1 MKKKQPNRQTT
12 RSTRKL
18 RSKATTSTSRVATDY
33 WERLSPVWQYGIVL
47 VFLITVFASVFPEVF
62 LGSQRYVAHDIQQ
75 FQATARSVI
84 EYREETGEQAL
95 WATNIFSGMPSY
107 TVIST
112 KAVTHI
118 DTLLRQ
124 TFPALFIPVIPLL
137 IAAAG
142 SMFLFWLMGFGAL
155 PAALAAL
162 GITLTTYIPVIIGAG
177 HNAKFIAYSYIPWVI
192 AGYYMLS
199 RSQRKL
205 AGLFLFAMALTFTL
219 RAEHVQVIYYFLF
232 LLAIWFACDLGN
244 AWRKGALRSWLPRAA
259 LMILGGLLALGA
271 NIQPYWSIHEYSA
284 YSIRG
289 GSEIAEQPT
298 GGLDTDYAFA
308 WSQGRGELLTLIIP
322 GIYGGSSGEGTYWGP
337 KTFTSGPHYL
347 GAIVFLLFLVAL
359 FRVHT
364 RLKWVFLG
372 AGTLAMLFSLG
383 KHLYGFNM
391 LFFHYMPFFNKFRTP
406 EMWLIVTAVCV
417 AVMAAMGMKWIADNA
432 RNGTLALSGL
442 YLPVGVALGSGL
454 LILLLQATTFS
465 FEKADERSNFARQVA
480 TQNQMAPDDPQVVQF
495 VNRYIEQELMPQ
507 RAGKA
512 RSDSLRYVLFI
523 LLGSGLLA
531 ATALRK
537 IPASYA
543 LAGLL
548 VLAAID
554 LAQIGKRYTDKSGL
568 VPASMQPGEAVS
580 RMVRP
585 MDEHIRDHMFTSEGW
600 PMRTLPLSDNPFN
613 NAVPAAY
620 FYPSIGG
627 YSGAKLSHYQDLIDE
642 VLFTGPYG
650 IHLGVLNMLN
660 TGYITHTEPLRLP
673 GWLISYEGR
682 DGFVHQNTHELN
694 KAFFVD
700 SLFTTTDPREAL
712 DALGTLE
719 LSSEA
724 VLQSEHAPPLVPT
737 ENRSATVTEYG
748 PREIRVDVSTDA
760 PSFLVLSEIYYPAG
774 WLAQLNG
781 QSIPIYRTNYVL
793 RGMSIPEGSHELVL
807 RFEPRS
813 HVLGSR
819 LSWIF
824 HLLLLATGAGALF
837 LERRSRSERPENT
850 HS

>member
-1 MKKKQPNRQTT
+1 MNKKQTKRRAS
-12 RSTRKL
+12 RSTPKHR
-18 RSKATTSTSRVATDY
+18 AGTTKTGFPATDY
-33 WERLSPVWQYGIVL
+33 WERLSPRWQYGIML

-62 LGSQRYVAHDIQQ
+62 LGGQRYVAHDIQQ
-75 FQATARSVI
+75 FHATARSII
-84 EYREETGEQAL
+84 EHREETGEQAL

-112 KAVTHI
+112 KAVTHV

-124 TFPALFIPVIPLL
+124 VFPALFIPVIPLL

-142 SMFLFWLMGFGAL
+142 TMLLFWLMGFGAL

-199 RSQRKL
+199 RSQRRFT
-205 AGLFLFAMALTFTL
+205 GLFLFAMALTFTL

-232 LLAIWFACDLGN
+232 LLGIWFVADLAN
-244 AWRKGALRSWLPRAA
+244 AWRNRSIRSWMPRAS

-289 GSEIAEQPT
+289 GSEIAEVST
-298 GGLDTDYAFA
+298 GGLDVDYAFA
-308 WSQGRGELLTLIIP
+308 WSQGRGELLTLIVP
-322 GIYGGSSGEGTYWGP
+322 GIYGGSSVEGTYWGP

-347 GAIVFLLFLVAL
+347 GAIVFLLFLIAL
-359 FRVHT
+359 FRVHS
-364 RLKWVFLG
+364 RMKWVFLG
-372 AGTLAMLFSLG
+372 TGTLAMLFSLG
-383 KHLYGFNM
+383 KHFYAFNI
-391 LFFHYMPFFNKFRTP
+391 LFFQYMPFFNKFRTP

-417 AVMAAMGMKWIADNA
+417 AIIAAMGMKWIADSY
-432 RNGTLALSGL
+432 RNGTLHLSGL

-454 LILLLQATTFS
+454 LILLLQASTLS
-465 FEKADERSNFARQVA
+465 FEKPDERSTFARQLA
-480 TQNQMAPDDPQVVQF
+480 AQNQMAPDDPQIVQHVSRF
-495 VNRYIEQELMPQ
+495 INQELVPE
-507 RAGKA
+507 RAAKA
-512 RSDSLRYVLFI
+512 RSDTFRYLLFV

-531 ATALRK
+531 AAAFGK
-537 IPASYA
+537 IPASYS
-543 LAGLL
+543 
-548 VLAAID
+548 LAALLLLAAVD
-554 LAQIGKRYTDKSGL
+554 LAQVGKRYTDKSGL
-568 VPASMQPGEAVS
+568 VSASMQPDEAVT

-620 FYPSIGG
+620 YYPSIGG

-642 VLFTGPYG
+642 VLFTGPHG

-660 TGYITHTEPLRLP
+660 TGYITHVEPLRLP

-682 DGFVHQNTHELN
+682 DGFVHQNTQELH

-700 SLFTTTDPREAL
+700 SLITTTDPREAL
-712 DALGTLE
+712 DALHSLE

-724 VLQSEHAPPLVPT
+724 VIQHEQTPPLVPT
-737 ENRSATVTEYG
+737 TNRSATVTGYG
-748 PREIRVDVSTDA
+748 PQEIRVDVSTDA

-774 WLAQLNG
+774 WLAELNG
-781 QSIPIYRTNYVL
+781 ESIPIYRTNYVL
-793 RGMSIPEGSHELVL
+793 RGMAIPEGSHELVL

-813 HVLGSR
+813 HVVGSR

-824 HLLLLATGAGALF
+824 HLLLLATGAAAFF
-837 LERRSRSERPENT
+837 LEIRPGWRRSDNIQP
-850 HS
+850 